1 MLFSAF
7 GIKQELTMSPIS
19 PNSSPYSSPL
29 PLRRQNSVTNRV
41 QQLNTSYETS
51 SSLTTQTE
59 TQGFLS
65 SCNRWI
71 SSVVDYIQKC
81 FSCLASFFTN
91 PISRQAPISEPT
103 TDGLTSGD
111 YLFLTNMQNKFDNG
125 TRTFPDLHYLYPN
138 VPPLSLPSLTQRQV
152 VEALDDFRQIQRP
165 HIKIDAFNWVLSVN
179 NSTDEIAMQFYNALP
194 EDLKR
199 KFREAIYI
207 ANGRNDENHGIG
219 FGEHIIATNI
229 RGALSRQAAS
239 NLIIDL
245 LLNGLHSSRRER

>member
-1 MLFSAF
+1 M
-7 GIKQELTMSPIS
+7 TPIS
-19 PNSSPYSSPL
+19 PNSSTL
-29 PLRRQNSVTNRV
+29 PLREQTSVTNRV
-41 QQLNTSYETS
+41 PQPNTFYWAS
-51 SSLTTQTE
+51 SFLITQTE

-91 PISRQAPISEPT
+91 PNSRQAPISEPI

-125 TRTFPDLHYLYPN
+125 TRTFPDLHYLYPD
-138 VPPLSLPSLTQRQV
+138 VPPLSPPSLTSSLTQRQV

-165 HIKIDAFNWVLSVN
+165 HIKIDAFDWVLSAH

-229 RGALSRQAAS
+229 RGALSRQAAG

-245 LLNGLHSSRRER
+245 ILNDLRIPR